1 MLAVDLGTHSTAV
14 ALVASER
21 SYVQTFPSQ
30 PVLDPAFLAYV
41 RAEAQRGAG
50 EPVEWLTLSGSA
62 AVGTPAAL
70 IQAGEAAG
78 FRDVEYVSPAV
89 AALLANQ
96 AALRLTG
103 EALVLVCDL
112 GQTWTTTLLRVAGRD
127 IVELAHESTS
137 AGRDL
142 DALLLEDL
150 RTQTGQPVAASE
162 AMAFLRHVKHR
173 CAAGDMEPARLRA
186 DLPPY
191 QLSGEW
197 LGRLAEPGLRWVVGS
212 CRSLIA

>member
-21 SYVQTFPSQ
+21 SYVQTFPS
-30 PVLDPAFLAYV
+30 PPALDPAFLAHL
-41 RAEAQRGAG
+41 RAEAQRGGG

-78 FRDVEYVSPAV
+78 FGDVEYVSPAV
-89 AALLANQ
+89 AAVLANQ
-96 AALRLTG
+96 AELRLTG

-127 IVELAHESTS
+127 IVELAQEATS

-142 DALLLEDL
+142 DARLLDDL
-150 RTQTGQPVAASE
+150 RGQSTLPLAAAE
-162 AMAFLRHVKHR
+162 AM
-173 CAAGDMEPARLRA
+173 
-186 DLPPY
+186 
-191 QLSGEW
+191 
-197 LGRLAEPGLRWVVGS
+197 
-212 CRSLIA
+212 